1 MRPDVSELI
10 ASACRV
16 LEDVIGPALTEA
28 YPQEALL
35 DVVRTLRAVQDG
47 WAQVLPFLLWDN
59 RETGALLRRV
69 RAHAAP
75 ALAERIDALLAAG
88 SADFPA
94 VGTATAAAAVRSN
107 PVDFADTADPIAAQ
121 ARNQALRGLLAQI
134 VADTD
139 ERTRAARADTVDDI
153 LRHLEERARRAPLK
167 LIPGTPR
174 TPANQDT

>member
-16 LEDVIGPALTEA
+16 LEDVIGPALTDA
-28 YPQEALL
+28 YPQEALH

-47 WAQVLPFLLWDN
+47 WPQVLPFLQWDN
-59 RETGALLRRV
+59 RETEALLRRV
-69 RAHAAP
+69 RKRAAP
-75 ALAERIDALLAAG
+75 PLADRIDRLLAAG
-88 SADFPA
+88 TADLAA
-94 VGTATAAAAVRSN
+94 VGTVPDPAAAAAAAAAR
-107 PVDFADTADPIAAQ
+107 ADPADPNAAQ

-134 VADTD
+134 VADVD
-139 ERTRAARADTVDDI
+139 EHTRAARADAFDDI

-174 TPANQDT
+174 APIKQDT

>member
-59 RETGALLRRV
+59 RETAALLRRV
-69 RAHAAP
+69 RAHAVP

-94 VGTATAAAAVRSN
+94 VGTATAAAAIRSN
-107 PVDFADTADPIAAQ
+107 PVDCADTADPSSAQ

-134 VADTD
+134 VADPD
-139 ERTRAARADTVDDI
+139 EHTRAARADTVDDI

-174 TPANQDT
+174 APANQDT

>member
-16 LEDVIGPALTEA
+16 LEDVIAPALTEP

-47 WAQVLPFLLWDN
+47 WPQVLPFLLWDN
-59 RETGALLRRV
+59 RETEALLRRV
-69 RAHAAP
+69 RERAAP

-88 SADFPA
+88 SADLTA
-94 VGTATAAAAVRSN
+94 VGSAAATPTTRSY
-107 PVDFADTADPIAAQ
+107 PVEFSDPADPIAAQ

-134 VADTD
+134 VAATD
-139 ERTRAARADTVDDI
+139 EQTRAARADTFDDI

-174 TPANQDT
+174 APTTQDT